1 MEIKFQKALNNTCIL
16 AYKIRKRIVS
26 AYYDFVVFY
35 FKCDFH
41 ARKGGKKLIIVEDF
55 FYIEKNKER
64 LLFEWKDSEENC
76 II

>member
-55 FYIEKNKER
+55 FLYRKEQR
-64 LLFEWKDSEENC
+64 KITIRVER
-76 II
+76 